1 MQIGKIRDYYGYIKS
16 LLWLFKAID
25 RILIKW
31 SVFIIRNRS
40 VKSYLIKI
48 NAYDFRFIEFQMILP
63 KLILFLQNMELHL
76 EFGKLF

>member
-31 SVFIIRNRS
+31 SVFITRNRS
-40 VKSYLIKI
+40 VKI